1 MKTLF
6 ALINRN
12 RKLFFR
18 DKGMLL
24 SSLITPIILIVLYG
38 TFLQNVYK
46 QSFESALPEFMSIS
60 EELINGTVAGQ
71 LAAALLAV
79 SCVTVTFCVNLT
91 MIQDRANGSRKDL
104 NVAPVK
110 KPMIYMG
117 YFFSTVLN
125 SLMVNILALAICLA
139 YVKKMGWFLTAGDVG
154 LMVLDIIVLVL
165 FGTVLSSIVCYPLK
179 TQGQM
184 SAVGTIVSAGYGFIC
199 GAYMPISNFSEGL
212 QTGMS
217 YLPSTY
223 GTSMLKNHMLRGI
236 FEEMKDSGF
245 PDEVVT
251 GIADSLDCNPV
262 FRGHTV
268 TTTEMLMVMAGSVVL
283 FGLIYL
289 IMTTL
294 PEKNDR

>member
-1 MKTLF
+1 
-6 ALINRN
+6 
-12 RKLFFR
+12 
-18 DKGMLL
+18 
-24 SSLITPIILIVLYG
+24 
-38 TFLQNVYK
+38 
-46 QSFESALPEFMSIS
+46 
-60 EELINGTVAGQ
+60 
-71 LAAALLAV
+71 
-79 SCVTVTFCVNLT
+79 
-91 MIQDRANGSRKDL
+91 
-104 NVAPVK
+104 
-110 KPMIYMG
+110 
-117 YFFSTVLN
+117 
-125 SLMVNILALAICLA
+125 
-139 YVKKMGWFLTAGDVG
+139 
-154 LMVLDIIVLVL
+154 
-165 FGTVLSSIVCYPLK
+165 
-179 TQGQM
+179 
-184 SAVGTIVSAGYGFIC
+184 
-199 GAYMPISNFSEGL
+199 MPISNFSEGL

-236 FEEMKDSGF
+236 FEEMKDCGF